1 MARLCDIEGKTN
13 VHIDANYG
21 IFKAQGIEG
30 GGGGGRVFFLYNPGS
45 IVVENDRTMLVEN
58 KS

>member
-13 VHIDANYG
+13 VRIDANHG
-21 IFKAQGIEG
+21 IFKAQGIE
-30 GGGGGRVFFLYNPGS
+30 GGGRVFFLYNPGS